1 MLYCICCIYVLE
13 YIWMCVRAYACPCAC
28 VWVGGCVK
36 SGSVSATEIHPATL
50 HVSPSSPWWCQ
61 SSPLLHISESWHMP
75 RCPLSPSLFCLCLT
89 LSIFLAIVILFLCH
103 SSSLPILTSSFLP
116 DYISGDFD
124 SITAEVKAF
133 FLDKVSETQLTHSEL
148 QVYTE
153 KHTQIKSKGQTS
165 F

>member
-1 MLYCICCIYVLE
+1 MLYCVCCLYVPE
-13 YIWMCVRAYACPCAC
+13 NIWMCVRAYACPC
-28 VWVGGCVK
+28 VGGCVK

-89 LSIFLAIVILFLCH
+89 LSIFLAIATLFLCH
-103 SSSLPILTSSFLP
+103 SSSLSILTSSFLP

-133 FLDKVSETQLTHSEL
+133 FLDKVSETRLAHSQSYRCTQRNTH
-148 QVYTE
+148 
-153 KHTQIKSKGQTS
+153 K
-165 F
+165 